1 VTELLFEIVEINL
14 AAAAAILFA
23 MWARRHVRALM
34 GPGAAYL
41 LWAIVPAAM
50 LATLIP
56 ARIVEVEA
64 VAVPGTWG
72 AGLAPVALALI
83 VIWIAGAAAMA
94 AFLMK
99 HQKLFLRDVERGEA
113 GPAVVGFFY
122 PRIVTPS
129 DFAQRFGP
137 TERKLILEHEQ
148 VHIER
153 YDARINA
160 IVALARCLMWFNPL
174 IHIGARRMRVDQ
186 ELSCDAAVVDR
197 RPGARR
203 AYAETLLK
211 TQLAHR
217 PLPVG
222 CYWPG
227 ESRSGT
233 DHPLTERIA
242 MLTRSPF
249 SHPRRLAAG
258 AAVALLVCGGG
269 LAAWAVQPAREVLA
283 LPAADFLPGEGELYL
298 VFEPLAPDTKMRPR
312 EDLIYITAFR
322 APAPPA
328 AQ

>member
-1 VTELLFEIVEINL
+1 MSALLFDIVEINL
-14 AAAAAILFA
+14 AAAVAILIA
-23 MWARRHVRALM
+23 MKMRGKVRELL

-41 LWAIVPAAM
+41 LWAIVPVAM

-56 ARIVEVEA
+56 ARIVEVEM
-64 VAVPGTWG
+64 VAATGEFG
-72 AGLAPVALALI
+72 GGALI
-83 VIWIAGAAAMA
+83 AVLLAVWIAGAAAMA
-94 AFLMK
+94 AFLVK
-99 HQKLFLRDVERGEA
+99 HQRLFLRDVAHGEA

-122 PRIVTPS
+122 PRIVTPT
-129 DFAQRFGP
+129 DFAERFNAS
-137 TERKLILEHEQ
+137 ERRLILEHEQ
-148 VHIER
+148 VHLER

-160 IVALARCLMWFNPL
+160 LAATARCLLWFNPL
-174 IHIGARRMRVDQ
+174 VHIGAKRMRADQ

-222 CYWPG
+222 CYWPA
-227 ESRSGT
+227 GT

-249 SHPRRLAAG
+249 SHARRLAAG
-258 AAVALLVCGGG
+258 TAIVLLVCGGG

-283 LPAADFLPGEGELYL
+283 IPEEELFLL
-298 VFEPLAPDTKMRPR
+298 FEPLPPDSKTRPP
-312 EDLIYITAFR
+312 EDLIFITPVLVSR
-322 APAPPA
+322 TD
-328 AQ
+328 

>member
-1 VTELLFEIVEINL
+1 MTELLLEIVELNL
-14 AAAAAILFA
+14 AAAAAILVA
-23 MWARRHVRALM
+23 MWARRKVHAVM

-64 VAVPGTWG
+64 VAVPETWG
-72 AGLAPVALALI
+72 AALAPVALAL
-83 VIWIAGAAAMA
+83 VVVWLAGAAVMA

-99 HQKLFLRDVERGEA
+99 HQKLFLRDVERGAA

-129 DFAQRFGP
+129 DFAQRFAP
-137 TERKLILEHEQ
+137 AERKLILEHEQ

-160 IVALARCLMWFNPL
+160 FVAAARCLMWFNPL
-174 IHIGARRMRVDQ
+174 VHIGARRMRADQ

-227 ESRSGT
+227 DMSGT

-283 LPAADFLPGEGELYL
+283 LPAADFLLGEGELYL
-298 VFEPLAPDTKMRPR
+298 VFEPLAPDSRMRPR
-312 EDLIYITAFR
+312 EDLIYITAVR

-328 AQ
+328 AH

>member
-1 VTELLFEIVEINL
+1 VTTLLFDIIEINL
-14 AAAAAILFA
+14 AAAAAIVVA
-23 MWARRHVRALM
+23 MWARRHVHALM

-41 LWAIVPAAM
+41 MWAIVPAAM

-56 ARIVEVEA
+56 ARTIEVAMPA
-64 VAVPGTWG
+64 VAG
-72 AGLAPVALALI
+72 GLWDEAFLQTVIGILAF
-83 VIWIAGAAAMA
+83 VWIAGVVAMA
-94 AFLMK
+94 SFLVK
-99 HQKLFLRDVERGEA
+99 HQRLFLDDVELGRA

-129 DFAQRFGP
+129 DFAERFDAS
-137 TERKLILEHEQ
+137 ERKLILEHEQ
-148 VHIER
+148 VHLER

-160 IVALARCLMWFNPL
+160 AVAAARCLFWFNPF
-174 IHIGARRMRVDQ
+174 IHAGAKRMRADQ

-211 TQLAHR
+211 TQLARR

-222 CYWPG
+222 CYWPL
-227 ESRSGT
+227 ESIHGT

-249 SHPRRLAAG
+249 SHARRLAAG

-269 LAAWAVQPAREVLA
+269 LAAWAAQPAREVLA
-283 LPAADFLPGEGELYL
+283 LPVGGLFDDEILLA
-298 VFEPLAPDTKMRPR
+298 FEPLPPDSKMTPR
-312 EDLIYITAFR
+312 EDLIYITPIR
-322 APAPPA
+322 ASTLD
-328 AQ
+328 